1 MKNLKQNR
9 HNEHMNTVK
18 KWITGTK
25 NWFSKLSWKKKAL
38 FILVIL
44 AAVFFMYRSV
54 APKKSQYET
63 AKVTVGTVASIVSET
78 GNAQAA
84 ASFNVY
90 SPTTG
95 YITDVYVKNGDTV
108 ETNTPLFKVQST
120 ATEQE
125 KDSALAS
132 LLQAQ
137 SALGT
142 AQATMFSLQSSMFSS
157 WDKYYQ
163 LSTNSKYQN
172 SDGSPNT
179 TNRVLPEF
187 TTAQTTWLATEAQY
201 KNQQTIV
208 NQTQATLSSASLS
221 YNATQNAVVKA
232 PAPGTI
238 ANMTATTGQKVTA
251 QNATTPSLTANIPEL
266 IVGDLSHNLVQISLN
281 EVDVNSVKVGQ
292 MVNLVFDANR
302 NKTYTGTVQRID
314 AVGNNTNGVITYNT
328 YISIDNPDSLIKPG
342 MTVTASIETSR
353 HENVLTVPN
362 NAIKPYQ
369 GAKAVLIPG
378 AGKDKVNGKTLPFH
392 YVPVTIGIK
401 GTTETEITNGV
412 TDGQTVV
419 TNTNTLLQSGQ

>member
-1 MKNLKQNR
+1 MLKIR
-9 HNEHMNTVK
+9 EK
-18 KWITGTK
+18 IKASK
-25 NWFSKLSWKKKAL
+25 NWFLHLSWKKKIF
-38 FILVIL
+38 FILL
-44 AAVFFMYRSV
+44 FSAVLFFASSPLRI
-54 APKKSQYET
+54 KKPQYET
-63 AKVTVGTVASIVSET
+63 AKVTLGTVTNIVSET

-84 ASFNVY
+84 ASFPVY

-95 YITDVYVKNGDTV
+95 YITDVYVKNGDMV
-108 ETNTPLFKVQST
+108 EANAPLFKVQST

-125 KDSALAS
+125 KATALAN

-137 SALGT
+137 GALGT
-142 AQATMFSLQSSMFSS
+142 AQATMFSLQSGMFSS

-172 SDGSPNT
+172 SDGSPNA

-187 TTAQTTWLATEAQY
+187 TTAQTTWLATEALY

-208 NQTQATLSSASLS
+208 NQAQAAVSSASLS
-221 YNATQNAVVKA
+221 YNATQNALVKS

-251 QNATTPSLTANIPEL
+251 KSAITTDVPEL

-281 EVDVNSVKVGQ
+281 EVDVNSVKSGLR
-292 MVNLVFDANR
+292 VNLVFDANR
-302 NKTYTGTVQRID
+302 NKAYTGSVQRID
-314 AVGNNTNGVITYNT
+314 AVGNNTNGVVTYNT
-328 YISIDNPDSLIKPG
+328 YISIDSPDSFVKPG
-342 MTVTASIETSR
+342 MTVTASIETAR
-353 HENVLTVPN
+353 HENILTVPN
-362 NAIKPYQ
+362 NAIKPYK

-412 TDGQTVV
+412 TEGQTVV
-419 TNTNTLLQSGQ
+419 TNTNTLLQNRQ